1 MIQNRLD
8 DLFGLVKFLRLKP
21 VCEKE
26 WWTRLITRPVKF
38 CNPIAFE
45 RLQVILKTF
54 CLRRTKSQQV
64 SSDDGSKS
72 SLLSLPPISQT
83 VMRVD
88 LNANEKDLYDQM
100 FARGRGVFQKLCE
113 NGSVMSKY
121 SIMLEVLL
129 RLRQLCCHTSLV
141 SEAQLA
147 ADHSAPLQMTEIIQ
161 RVVEMLQTDTLED
174 DCAICLEP
182 IRASSCA
189 ITP

>member
-1 MIQNRLD
+1 M
-8 DLFGLVKFLRLKP
+8 
-21 VCEKE
+21 
-26 WWTRLITRPVKF
+26 
-38 CNPIAFE
+38 
-45 RLQVILKTF
+45 ILKTF

-72 SLLSLPPISQT
+72 ALLALPPISQT

-88 LNANEKDLYDQM
+88 LNDNEKGLYNQM
-100 FARGRGVFQKLCE
+100 FARAQGVFQKLCE

-141 SEAQLA
+141 SKAQLA
-147 ADHSAPLQMTEIIQ
+147 TDHSAPLQMTEIVQ
-161 RVVEMLQTDTLED
+161 RVVKMLQTDTLED

-182 IRASSCA
+182 IRVSSCT